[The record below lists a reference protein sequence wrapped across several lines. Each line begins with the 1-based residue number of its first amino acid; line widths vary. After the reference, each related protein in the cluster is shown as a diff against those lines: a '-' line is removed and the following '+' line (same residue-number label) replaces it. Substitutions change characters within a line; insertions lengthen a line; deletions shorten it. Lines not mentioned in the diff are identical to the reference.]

1 MEYRVASSKDQ
12 EKLSNE
18 VTELLS
24 EGWLLYGGIVVT
36 TTMNYTLY
44 TQALVK
50 GLPDQVQNQII
61 GFAPRSKMI

>member
-12 EKLSNE
+12 EKLGKE
-18 VTELLS
+18 VTDLLS
-24 EGWLLYGGIVVT
+24 DGCLLYGGIVVT

-61 GFAPRSKMI
+61 GFAPRSRVI

>member
-12 EKLSNE
+12 EKLGKE
-18 VTELLS
+18 ATDLLS
-24 EGWLLYGGIVVT
+24 DGWLLYGGIVVT

-61 GFAPRSKMI
+61 GFAPRSRVI